1 MAWGFIW
8 WGFSRLGL
16 DLVGFSR
23 ARHAYIHG
31 VWLPTGSLILLTTR
45 GPMKW
50 CYLVVHSGSDDGSHL
65 DRNVLPG
72 VMHVVHIFTSREVD
86 VIAKSS

>member
-23 ARHAYIHG
+23 ARHAYIHRG
-31 VWLPTGSLILLTTR
+31 LVADGKLDFANPTVSQSVQSVQLFSLQPLGR
-45 GPMKW
+45 
-50 CYLVVHSGSDDGSHL
+50 
-65 DRNVLPG
+65 
-72 VMHVVHIFTSREVD
+72 
-86 VIAKSS
+86 